1 MQIDKKQIFENIIK
15 GTLNASVPL
24 KYNQLIDFVLICLAT
39 TPRNYN
45 KIAKLLKFP
54 EQGSP
59 SFSYKKWY
67 RFSNINT
74 LRTLS
79 KIYKFNIY
87 IEFIKD
93 KQYYKYSIHDI
104 NLFYFI
110 SSFKYNIKA
119 FKDFILNEYR
129 HNQILTY
136 EDPVLWHRAI
146 LKHCKYCNKYNN
158 YNGLQYYAL
167 MLQYLECHEV
177 VTGFHTSV
185 QVVSTTPL
193 YNQNVISQLFN

>member
-79 KIYKFNIY
+79 KIYKFNIDY
-87 IEFIKD
+87 GFSAQQLGGTMHHFGISTRINEF
-93 KQYYKYSIHDI
+93 
-104 NLFYFI
+104 
-110 SSFKYNIKA
+110 
-119 FKDFILNEYR
+119 
-129 HNQILTY
+129 
-136 EDPVLWHRAI
+136 
-146 LKHCKYCNKYNN
+146 
-158 YNGLQYYAL
+158 
-167 MLQYLECHEV
+167 
-177 VTGFHTSV
+177 
-185 QVVSTTPL
+185 
-193 YNQNVISQLFN
+193 